1 MAGQLWAVDAE
12 GGYAYSDELSDVL
25 RMQVQPLTKFRQLC
39 DADDASEKGLH
50 RGDNY
55 QWNVYSKIANQGGRL
70 SETQTMP
77 ESGFT
82 IEQNSLTIYEFG
94 NSVPYTG
101 KLASMA
107 KHQIVSVID
116 RTLKDDCRKA
126 MDIEAWTQ
134 FNLTPLR
141 ASVTTGTTSIT
152 LDTDGTATD
161 TNNVNFGTGH
171 AKAIVDTM
179 KERNIPAYRADDYVA
194 IGRPAALRN
203 FKNSLEAIHQY
214 TETGLGM
221 IFSGEIGRYES
232 TRYIEQ
238 TFIPEG
244 GALDTVTFNPVTETS
259 DPWNNAKSSWIFFM
273 GADTV
278 MEASVIMEEIRSKLP
293 GDYGRSKGIAWYA
306 LTGFGLVHDSAT
318 NARIVKWDSAA

>member
-1 MAGQLWAVDAE
+1 MAGQLWAVDAD

-25 RMQVQPLTKFRQLC
+25 RTQVQPLTKFRQLC
-39 DADDASEKGLH
+39 DADDASEKGLG

-55 QWNVYSKIANQGGRL
+55 NWNVYSKISNQGGRL
-70 SETQTMP
+70 SETEQMP

-82 IEQNSLTIYEFG
+82 ISQRSLTVYEFG

-101 KLASMA
+101 KLQMLA
-107 KHQIVSVID
+107 KHQIISIID

-126 MDIEAWTQ
+126 MDIEAWQQ
-134 FNLTPLR
+134 FDSTPLR

-161 TNNVNFGTGH
+161 TNNVAFGTGH

-179 KERNIPAYRADDYVA
+179 KERNIPAFRADDYVA
-194 IGRPAALRN
+194 IGRPSAFRN

-238 TFIPEG
+238 TFIPSG
-244 GALDTVTFNPVTETS
+244 GAEDSTTFSPSTETG
-259 DPWNNAKSSWIFFM
+259 DAWNNAKSDWIFFM
-273 GADTV
+273 GNDTV
-278 MEASVIMEEIRSKLP
+278 MEASVVMEEIRAKLP

-306 LTGFGLVHDSAT
+306 ITGFGLVHTDAT